1 MKKIGSLV
9 LAFAMVLVAM
19 LAFAGCGDPGKGV
32 KVIDIPLTEE
42 EYAFAVRKGDTELL
56 NQLNTFMA
64 EIEADGTFDE
74 IVNKY
79 FGDGEAQPVESASEM
94 KTDGSQLI
102 VAEDDTTF
110 DACQTKEDVEAILRT
125 LGADVVVGVQ
135 TSTTGQ
141 KYCEGDADWG
151 FDGFGFTT
159 RGYTNG
165 AVAVQNILNKNI
177 QYVVIDEGPAK
188 SIVKRVNAAN

>member
-1 MKKIGSLV
+1 MAGGV
-9 LAFAMVLVAM
+9 CDVA
-19 LAFAGCGDPGKGV
+19 AAG
-32 KVIDIPLTEE
+32 LT
-42 EYAFAVRKGDTELL
+42 VSDSRK
-56 NQLNTFMA
+56 
-64 EIEADGTFDE
+64 EILDFSTS
-74 IVNKY
+74 Y
-79 FGDGEAQPVESASEM
+79 YSASQM
-94 KTDGSQLI
+94 LI

-110 DACQTKEDVEAILRT
+110 DACQTKEDVEAILKT